1 MTMKERALPGCV
13 VEDEVVEEGAEE
25 EGVITMVLWSTMEM
39 MALMVDEV
47 MEAEDEVLEE
57 AVAIVAVE
65 GGMVEGVCNR
75 NSVVIIT
82 MVTTMEKGHLSH
94 RVVDEGV
101 DGAGAGAGDVV
112 VVSDQMVQSRQLPE
126 PDKVETLV

>member
-1 MTMKERALPGCV
+1 
-13 VEDEVVEEGAEE
+13 
-25 EGVITMVLWSTMEM
+25 MVLRSTMEM

-94 RVVDEGV
+94 RVV
-101 DGAGAGAGDVV
+101 
-112 VVSDQMVQSRQLPE
+112 VSFI
-126 PDKVETLV
+126 